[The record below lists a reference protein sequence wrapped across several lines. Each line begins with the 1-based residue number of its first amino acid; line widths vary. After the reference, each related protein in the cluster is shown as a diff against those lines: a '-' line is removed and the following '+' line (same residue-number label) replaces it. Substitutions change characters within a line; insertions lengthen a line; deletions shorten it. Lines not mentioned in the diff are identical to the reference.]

1 LGETVYESP
10 IPVRPETQI
19 DVELLRSAPPD
30 QLNRI
35 HSRRPTP
42 CEGILG
48 PSSHWADHEIASLSH
63 QTDSENERQYAF
75 KREGKLVTISQ
86 VRKIAGPR
94 PKPLSFS
101 R

>member
-1 LGETVYESP
+1 
-10 IPVRPETQI
+10 VRPETQI

-48 PSSHWADHEIASLSH
+48 PSSRWADHEIASLSH
-63 QTDSENERQYAF
+63 QTDSEDERQYVL
-75 KREGKLVTISQ
+75 KKGGKLVTIAQ
-86 VRKIAGPR
+86 VGKIGS
-94 PKPLSFS
+94 PLWG
-101 R
+101 RALKK